1 MEADK
6 MTQRVQKSLN
16 DAFSEAVRNHN
27 QQVEVVHLLYAL
39 IDQEDGIIPRIIE
52 KMGISVDSLKNS
64 IKDEIGKPKFGY
76 ESAEVPEELYN
87 VIAEFAK
94 DKIIVHIIA

>member
-52 KMGISVDSLKNS
+52 KMGISVDSFKNS
-64 IKDEIGKPKFGY
+64 I
-76 ESAEVPEELYN
+76 
-87 VIAEFAK
+87 
-94 DKIIVHIIA
+94 